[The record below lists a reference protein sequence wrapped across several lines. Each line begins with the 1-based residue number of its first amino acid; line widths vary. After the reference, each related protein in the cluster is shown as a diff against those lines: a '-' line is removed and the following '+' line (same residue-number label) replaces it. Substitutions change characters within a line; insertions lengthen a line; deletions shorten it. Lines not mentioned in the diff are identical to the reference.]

1 MKSKFLLPL
10 ACAALAGAVVVAP
23 AVAQTVSRI
32 TFAKGN
38 DNASVKGTIKG
49 KAYRDYKLGVGNGQ
63 TLAVSL
69 TGSSSVNFNILPP
82 GSKGE
87 AVYNSSVEGNEAT
100 GIKTVK
106 GDYTIRVY
114 LMGAAETSGK
124 AYPYQLSVAVVNF

>member
-1 MKSKFLLPL
+1 MKNKFLMPL
-10 ACAALAGAVVVAP
+10 ACLALAGGVVTAP
-23 AVAQTVSRI
+23 LVAQTVSRI

-49 KAYRDYKLGVGNGQ
+49 RAYRDYKLGVGNGQ
-63 TLAVSL
+63 TMAVSM
-69 TGSSSVNFNILPP
+69 TGSNSVNFNILPP
-82 GSKGE
+82 GSTGE
-87 AVYNSSVEGNEAT
+87 AVYNSSVEGRDAT

-124 AYPYQLSVAVVNF
+124 AYPYQLSVTVMNF

>member
-1 MKSKFLLPL
+1 MNSRILMPL
-10 ACAALAGAVVVAP
+10 ACLALVGGVVAAP
-23 AVAQTVSRI
+23 VLAQTVSRI

-49 KAYRDYKLGVGNGQ
+49 RAYRDYKPGVGKGQ
-63 TLAVSL
+63 TMAVSL
-69 TGSSSVNFNILPP
+69 PGSNSVNFNILPP
-82 GSKGE
+82 GSTGE
-87 AVYNSSVEGNEAT
+87 AVYNSSVEGRDAT

-124 AYPYQLSVAVVNF
+124 AYPYQLSVTVMNF